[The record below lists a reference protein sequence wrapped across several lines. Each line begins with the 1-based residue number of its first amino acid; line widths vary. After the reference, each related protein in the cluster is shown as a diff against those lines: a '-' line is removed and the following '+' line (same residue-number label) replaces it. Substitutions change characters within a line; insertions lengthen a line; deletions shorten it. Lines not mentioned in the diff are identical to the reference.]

1 MDRGVIATA
10 TELFEA
16 RHYPGVVAMC
26 SDALEDEPE
35 CVPLLLVR
43 ARARMALRRDLDA
56 QADLRDVIRLDPG
69 AGIAYRLLG
78 ELAAR
83 RDENE
88 SAAVFLREA
97 LRLDPDDR
105 EANDWLLIVAAPSR
119 PAAGANQ
126 LPATAA
132 AAGHFSPAPRAPS
145 PSAARL
151 ARGTQPPAAGTAAD
165 ADAERPTRPLG
176 RTVSATAK
184 TPLARPT
191 APLTRPTPTPTP
203 QPLPPPPDVEPS
215 TLAGRPATQPPAR
228 PAPRLTGRAQT
239 PELPGFGEYLVA
251 SGILTRERL
260 RAAQAYQRSM
270 KVQLAT
276 AIVTL
281 GLASPQRIEWAAVA
295 HQSQLAYRPQ

>member
-1 MDRGVIATA
+1 
-10 TELFEA
+10 
-16 RHYPGVVAMC
+16 MC
-26 SDALEDEPE
+26 SDALDDEPE

-56 QADLRDVIRLDPG
+56 TADLRDVIRLDPASG
-69 AGIAYRLLG
+69 LAHRLLG

-83 RDENE
+83 RDENA

-105 EANDWLLIVAAPSR
+105 EAHDWLLIVSAPSR

-132 AAGHFSPAPRAPS
+132 AAGHFSPGPRAAS
-145 PSAARL
+145 PSAVRL
-151 ARGTQPPAAGTAAD
+151 ARGTQPPDGD
-165 ADAERPTRPLG
+165 ERPTRPFG
-176 RTVSATAK
+176 RVDTSTSK
-184 TPLARPT
+184 TPLAR
-191 APLTRPTPTPTP
+191 PTPTP
-203 QPLPPPPDVEPS
+203 QPLPPPPEIERP

-228 PAPRLTGRAQT
+228 PAPRLTGRGQA
-239 PELPGFGEYLVA
+239 PELPGFGEYLV
-251 SGILTRERL
+251 SNGILSRERL

-270 KVQLAT
+270 RVQLAT

-281 GLASPQRIEWAAVA
+281 GLATPQRIEWAAVA
-295 HQSQLAYRPQ
+295 HQSQLAHRAH